1 MADDGV
7 EPFDPDDPDD
17 PDAGTH
23 LEVRPRPGPPG

>member
-1 MADDGV
+1 MTDDGV
-7 EPFDPDDPDD
+7 EPFDPDD